1 MFKYSCVWFFAVKRG
16 FTRELCIKFNDETYE
31 VVKELADELFEGNM
45 SQAIRYIIKQY
56 KEYIKDGGGAK

>member
-1 MFKYSCVWFFAVKRG
+1 M
-16 FTRELCIKFNDETYE
+16 KFDEETYK

-56 KEYIKDGGGAK
+56 KERGDGK

>member
-1 MFKYSCVWFFAVKRG
+1 VKRG

-56 KEYIKDGGGAK
+56 KEYIKDGGGVK